1 MLPTIL
7 ISLFIGFAAAIALG
21 VCVTSISAG
30 LRRAKQIRAELAHIN
45 QVAANKPYVPAQTR
59 GLWAIS

>member
-7 ISLFIGFAAAIALG
+7 ISLFIGFAAAVALG
-21 VCVTSISAG
+21 VCFISIAAG
-30 LRRAKQIRAELAHIN
+30 WRRSHEIRAEL
-45 QVAANKPYVPAQTR
+45 VAMDARTANRPYVPAQMR